1 MSSPNFDS
9 SPRYRAVRAPKQMAD
24 LCAMKI
30 NFQNRAENFE
40 ARFEG
45 NGKTGVLFCAQT
57 PALFKFEYSNEQT
70 VRMCMLTRAG
80 ANKIITSPLPLP
92 VLA

>member
-1 MSSPNFDS
+1 
-9 SPRYRAVRAPKQMAD
+9 MAD

-45 NGKTGVLFCAQT
+45 NGKTRVLFCAAQT
-57 PALFKFEYSNEQT
+57 LWLYSNSSVQEYSYEQT
-70 VRMCMLTRAG
+70 VRIYMLTRAG
-80 ANKIITSPLPLP
+80 RQSDNYITP
-92 VLA
+92 VLKIHQ

>member
-1 MSSPNFDS
+1 
-9 SPRYRAVRAPKQMAD
+9 MAD

-45 NGKTGVLFCAQT
+45 NGENQSFVQHKNLGFLGFLSSFLNNYVA
-57 PALFKFEYSNEQT
+57 
-70 VRMCMLTRAG
+70 
-80 ANKIITSPLPLP
+80 P
-92 VLA
+92 VLNKCSL

>member
-1 MSSPNFDS
+1 
-9 SPRYRAVRAPKQMAD
+9 MAD

-45 NGKTGVLFCAQT
+45 KPEFYFVRKHLGFIQIRVLQ
-57 PALFKFEYSNEQT
+57 
-70 VRMCMLTRAG
+70 
-80 ANKIITSPLPLP
+80 
-92 VLA
+92 